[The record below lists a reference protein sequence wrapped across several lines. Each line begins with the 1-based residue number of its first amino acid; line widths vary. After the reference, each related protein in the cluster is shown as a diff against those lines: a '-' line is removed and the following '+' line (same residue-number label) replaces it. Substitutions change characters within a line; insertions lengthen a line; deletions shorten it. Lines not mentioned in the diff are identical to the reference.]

1 MGGVVGRTR
10 HWLGVV
16 CYCGVTFFWIYH
28 TYQSFLA
35 THTPVSAHQTHLIT
49 MQSLLLLC
57 AFVGLSSANMFGK
70 YMLRQM
76 SQGMDPV
83 SQALLQGPLGYSML
97 DMDMGGTTGISSMM
111 KLARAM
117 RSYQAPQFGP
127 QTFPNPASAAA
138 ATNHI
143 GSQFP
148 LAAPFPNSQLVSN
161 QVGSS
166 LMKPAGPAYNAY
178 NAYSS
183 PMGNAPAA
191 AASAANNVINSPAAR
206 VAVAASPSGAPI
218 VNPYGSMAGRM
229 GARSL
234 VGDMLKLNF
243 MEAADF
249 I

>member
-76 SQGMDPV
+76 SQ
-83 SQALLQGPLGYSML
+83 ALLQGPLGYSML

-111 KLARAM
+111 KLA
-117 RSYQAPQFGP
+117 
-127 QTFPNPASAAA
+127 
-138 ATNHI
+138 
-143 GSQFP
+143 
-148 LAAPFPNSQLVSN
+148 
-161 QVGSS
+161 
-166 LMKPAGPAYNAY
+166 
-178 NAYSS
+178 
-183 PMGNAPAA
+183 
-191 AASAANNVINSPAAR
+191 
-206 VAVAASPSGAPI
+206 
-218 VNPYGSMAGRM
+218 
-229 GARSL
+229 
-234 VGDMLKLNF
+234 
-243 MEAADF
+243 
-249 I
+249 